1 MELALKPTINSIS
14 GIKIAAGGNRSFSI
28 GYDATLEQLF
38 IDRSNTPAGFSKQYA
53 KITKQHAFLKQQNQ
67 QIKLHIFFDKSIIEV
82 YANDGELVFT
92 AQVFPEESDMGIEL
106 FSNGNNTVF
115 DQISFW
121 PMRSIWK

>member
-1 MELALKPTINSIS
+1 
-14 GIKIAAGGNRSFSI
+14 
-28 GYDATLEQLF
+28 
-38 IDRSNTPAGFSKQYA
+38 
-53 KITKQHAFLKQQNQ
+53 LKQQNQ

-82 YANDGELVFT
+82 CANDGELVFT